1 MRAARLHRYD
11 TSLEGPEYLV
21 LEEIP
26 DPTIVEPDDVIVRI
40 DGAGVCRTDLHIIEG
55 QFRDHIPIRLPYT
68 LGHENAGFVAAVGPG
83 VQRFKPGDPVI
94 VYPQVTDGT
103 CLACRRGRDM
113 YCENGEFPG
122 LTRDGGFAEYLLT
135 KERNLVRLPDGLSP
149 RAVAPHA
156 DAGLTAY
163 HAVKRA
169 LRWLDPGDT
178 VALIGFGGLGHIAFQ
193 LLQVLAGVRTIVID
207 RAELALH
214 LAREL
219 GATWT
224 IQAGPESDVVSEVRQ
239 RTGGRGA
246 AVVLDF
252 VGEGLTPAQG
262 LAMTRRGGAYF
273 VIGYG
278 GRLEVPTMELVNQEK
293 AIIGNLVGTYTELAE
308 LMELVGEGRIK
319 VAVTYYPLTQVNQAL
334 RDLRDG
340 RVKGRA
346 VVVP

>member
-68 LGHENAGFVAAVGPG
+68 LGHENAGFVAAVSPG

-103 CLACRRGRDM
+103 CLACRRGQDM

-178 VALIGFGGLGHIAFQ
+178 VVLIGFGGLGHIAFQ

-207 RAELALH
+207 RSELALH

-224 IQAGPESDVVSEVRQ
+224 IQAGPESDVVSEVQ
-239 RTGGRGA
+239 QLTGGRGA

-293 AIIGNLVGTYTELAE
+293 AILGNLVGTYAELAE

-319 VAVTYYPLTQVNQAL
+319 VAVTYYPLTQINQAL

>member
-11 TSLEGPEYLV
+11 TTLAGPEYLV
-21 LEEIP
+21 LEEVP
-26 DPTIVEPDDVIVRI
+26 DPVIREPDEVIVRI
-40 DGAGVCRTDLHIIEG
+40 EGAGVCRTDLHIVEG
-55 QFRDHIPIRLPYT
+55 QFRDRVPVVLPYIP
-68 LGHENAGFVAAVGPG
+68 GHENAGSVAAVGPG
-83 VQRFKPGDPVI
+83 VQRFRPGDPVI
-94 VYPQVTDGT
+94 VYPQITDGT
-103 CLACRRGRDM
+103 CLACRRGEDM
-113 YCENGEFPG
+113 HCENGAFPG

-135 KERNLVRLPDGLSP
+135 KERNLVRLPDGVSP

-169 LRWLDPGDT
+169 LSWLKPGDS
-178 VALIGFGGLGHIAFQ
+178 VALIGFGGLGHIA
-193 LLQVLAGVRTIVID
+193 LQVLHALAPVDVLVID
-207 RAELALH
+207 RSETALK

-219 GATWT
+219 GATAT
-224 IQAGPESDVVSEVRQ
+224 IQAQDDPVSELREL
-239 RTGGRGA
+239 TGGRGA

-252 VGEGLTPAQG
+252 VGEGQTPQQG

-278 GRLEVPTMELVNQEK
+278 GRLEVPTIELVDQEK
-293 AIIGNLVGTYTELAE
+293 TIVGNLVGTYAELAE
-308 LMELVGEGRIK
+308 LMELVADGRIK
-319 VAVTYYPLTQVNQAL
+319 LSVTYYPLDQVNQAL

-346 VVVP
+346 VLVP

>member
-11 TSLEGPEYLV
+11 TSLAGPEYLV
-21 LEEIP
+21 IEDVP

-55 QFRDHIPIRLPYT
+55 QFRDRVPVTLPYT
-68 LGHENAGFVAAVGPG
+68 PGHENAGFVAAVGKG
-83 VQRFKPGDPVI
+83 VRRFKPGDAVI

-103 CLACRRGRDM
+103 CLACRRGDDM
-113 YCENGEFPG
+113 HCEQGAFPG

-135 KERNLVRLPDGLSP
+135 KERNLVRLPDGIAP

-169 LRWLDPGDT
+169 LRWLDPGDP
-178 VALIGFGGLGHIAFQ
+178 VVLIGFGGLGHIAFQ
-193 LLQVLAGVRTIVID
+193 LLQNLAGVRTIVID
-207 RAELALH
+207 RSDLALH
-214 LAREL
+214 LAHDL
-219 GATWT
+219 GAAWT
-224 IQAGPESDVVSEVRQ
+224 LRADTETDIVAEVRHL
-239 RTGGRGA
+239 TNGRGA

-252 VGEGLTPAQG
+252 VGEGPTPAQG
-262 LAMTRRGGAYF
+262 VAMTRRGGAYF

-278 GRLEVPTMELVNQEK
+278 GRLEIPTIDLVDQEK
-293 AIIGNLVGTYTELAE
+293 AIVGNLVGTYADLVE
-308 LMELVGEGRIK
+308 LMELVADGRIK
-319 VAVTYYPLTQVNQAL
+319 LAVTYYPLAQVNQAL

-346 VVVP
+346 VLVP

>member
-11 TSLEGPEYLV
+11 TTLEGPEYLV
-21 LEEIP
+21 LEEVP
-26 DPTIVEPDDVIVRI
+26 DPEIREPDDVIVRI
-40 DGAGVCRTDLHIIEG
+40 EGAGVCRTDLHIIEG
-55 QFRDHIPIRLPYT
+55 QFSDRVPVALPYIP
-68 LGHENAGFVAAVGPG
+68 GHENAGSVVAVGPEVKG
-83 VQRFKPGDPVI
+83 LRPGDPVI
-94 VYPQVTDGT
+94 VYPQITDGT
-103 CLACRRGRDM
+103 CLACRRGEDM
-113 YCENGEFPG
+113 HCENGDFPG

-135 KERNLVRLPDGLSP
+135 KARNLVRLPEGVSP

-169 LRWLDPGDT
+169 RRWLEPGDT
-178 VALIGFGGLGHIAFQ
+178 VVLIGFGGLGHIALQ
-193 LLQVLAGVRTIVID
+193 LLHALAPVRVVVID
-207 RAELALH
+207 RSEQALT

-219 GATWT
+219 GATAT
-224 IQAGPESDVVSEVRQ
+224 VQAQNDPVSEVREL
-239 RTGGRGA
+239 TGGRGA

-252 VGEGLTPAQG
+252 VGEGNTPQQG

-278 GRLEVPTMELVNQEK
+278 GRLDVPTIELVDQEK
-293 AIIGNLVGTYTELAE
+293 TIVGNLVGTYAELVE
-308 LMELVGEGRIK
+308 LMELVADGRVKLAI
-319 VAVTYYPLTQVNQAL
+319 TYYPLTQINQAL